1 MKVHLN
7 QGNDIENATQMV
19 DAMKSSNGTP
29 GLNATLCDS
38 LVTPSP
44 LFQATLDGVSSL
56 SNTEYEKKHLRVW
69 KAYGIRSGKQIKMSS
84 LDTETDAQIPTLSTS
99 SDKEVTDK
107 FSSVKSRVKLK
118 LTRNIQSLLSF
129 FFVQKKAVSSR
140 TKDFLPYS
148 ITWIGENTNAP

>member
-1 MKVHLN
+1 
-7 QGNDIENATQMV
+7 
-19 DAMKSSNGTP
+19 MKSSNGTP

-56 SNTEYEKKHLRVW
+56 SNIEYDKKHLRVL
-69 KAYGIRSGKQIKMSS
+69 KAYGIGSGKQIKMITSS
-84 LDTETDAQIPTLSTS
+84 LDTETDAQIQTLSTS

-107 FSSVKSRVKLK
+107 FSSVKSRVKPICKETSSTTDVKNENDSKDSVSAQL
-118 LTRNIQSLLSF
+118 